1 MNNLYT
7 DNESYQLESLNKESL
22 GPGLYMLDVSKKL
35 NQVVYPWAPT
45 VRLQKMGASINQN
58 MSLVDTESD
67 LYNIVRVNTKDPN
80 KKYIPDENKKIDYL
94 DLKDGFFQEE
104 NTFLTNPP
112 FELKGLTKNRFYN
125 LFHDPQKTAIAP
137 EYVGRIGTDTYST
150 ILDDY
155 KACPFNKS
163 MYDGF

>member
-7 DNESYQLESLNKESL
+7 NNESYQLESLNNESI
-22 GPGLYMLDVSKKL
+22 GPGLYMLDISKKL

-58 MSLVDTESD
+58 MSLIDTESD

-104 NTFLTNPP
+104 STLLTNPP

-125 LFHDPQKTAIAP
+125 LFHDPQKTAIVP
-137 EYVGRIGTDTYST
+137 EYVGRFGKDTYST

-155 KACPFNKS
+155 KACPF
-163 MYDGF
+163 

>member
-1 MNNLYT
+1 MNILYAE
-7 DNESYQLESLNKESL
+7 NEIDQMNSLNKESM

-35 NQVVYPWAPT
+35 NKVVYPWAPT

-58 MSLVDTESD
+58 MSLIDTESD
-67 LYNIVRVNTKDPN
+67 LYNIVRINSKNPC
-80 KKYIPDENKKIDYL
+80 KQYIPDPEKEVIYK
-94 DLKDGFFQEE
+94 DLPDGFFQEE

-112 FELKGLTKNRFYN
+112 FELKGQTKNRFYN
-125 LFHDPQKTAIAP
+125 LLRDPQANAIEP
-137 EYVGRIGTDTYST
+137 FNRIGKDTYLT

-155 KACPFNKS
+155 KPCPFNKS

>member
-1 MNNLYT
+1 MSFTRQNSDTSAYEQHLS
-7 DNESYQLESLNKESL
+7 ESI
-22 GPGLYMLDVSKKL
+22 GPGLYYL
-35 NQVVYPWAPT
+35 NEPAISCEPCYPWAPT

-58 MSLVDTESD
+58 MSLIDTESD

-104 NTFLTNPP
+104 STLLTNPP
-112 FELKGLTKNRFYN
+112 FELKGLTKNRFYT